1 LPKRKMPHMIRKSL
15 LLAFIRR
22 WRGMMAPC
30 PECGEPLRHKSR
42 RCDHCGWRCPSR
54 ATRTAMRL
62 LGCLWRGALVLVVSF
77 AVLAVGGERVLV
89 ALKEEH
95 AGQPEAD
102 RGLFLF
108 VEVFS
113 AAGLAVAAA
122 YWWWHSD
129 PRQ

>member
-1 LPKRKMPHMIRKSL
+1 
-15 LLAFIRR
+15 
-22 WRGMMAPC
+22 
-30 PECGEPLRHKSR
+30 
-42 RCDHCGWRCPSR
+42 
-54 ATRTAMRL
+54 
-62 LGCLWRGALVLVVSF
+62 VLVVSF